1 MKEFETQDMMRQ
13 AYIDNQLSV
22 EETIRLEGELSATDR
37 AELEAEANFQRCL
50 SSQLA
55 LGDNCP
61 QQLWHD
67 IQQRMFEE
75 SNDRQPILS
84 PTGIIPWTRLL
95 AMAAC
100 IGFIYVVALLVNLPV
115 AGKSNIS
122 IFPDETV
129 AFDVPG
135 DSQKVVNTLTANG
148 FFFNL
153 DRPVPGQHHT
163 IDLNGMRFHKID
175 GRTVTELSFSCCGMP
190 VEVVVEAKNGAPS
203 VLGKWTSAELPG
215 TWFSAHREID
225 NKYRMIV
232 IGPHLPDQVLR
243 LFS

>member
-22 EETIRLEGELSATDR
+22 EETIRLEGELSAADR

-55 LGDNCP
+55 LGDDCP

-67 IQQRMFEE
+67 IQRRMFEK
-75 SNDRQPILS
+75 SNDRQPSLS

-100 IGFIYVVALLVNLPV
+100 IGFICVVALLVNLPV
-115 AGKSNIS
+115 AGESNIP
-122 IFPDETV
+122 IFSDETV

-135 DSQKVVNTLTANG
+135 DYPKVVNALTANG
-148 FFFNL
+148 FLINI

-175 GRTVTELSFSCCGMP
+175 GRTVAELSFSCCGMP
-190 VEVVVEAKNGAPS
+190 VEVLVEAKDGAPS
-203 VLGKWTSAELPG
+203 ALGKWTSAELTG

-232 IGPHLPDQVLR
+232 ISPHLPDQVLR